1 MSSAA
6 SVVPPEAAADG
17 APTLVASRIVKSF
30 GASRALQGTDL
41 TLQRGEVHG
50 LLGANGAGKST
61 LSRIVAGHLRPD
73 EGTLTFRSKPL
84 QLASP
89 RAGLDA
95 GIALV
100 TQETTLAGDLS
111 VLENIFL
118 PVLGSRERLSFRA
131 WRERGAEI
139 LGRLGQTD
147 ALSLDAEV
155 NSLSIAQ
162 RQLVEIAKALAVEA
176 HVVIFDEPTASLSP
190 SEVARLFGLI
200 DQLRLEGRSIVFVSH
215 RLEEVFSITDR
226 VTVLRE
232 GRTVAASVPTT
243 SLDQAELIRHMV
255 GQDLS
260 RVYMASP
267 DPSVLER
274 AVALSVRNLA
284 AAPAVRNV
292 SFDLHRGEILGLAG
306 LVGAGRSETVEAIIG
321 LRRRQAGEMRLAG
334 KPFGPRK
341 PAEAVRAGVVLV
353 PEDRRR
359 QSIIPHFSVRENLML
374 GHLAASRGF
383 LCGYARGRRRA
394 EELMDSLDLPMHRL
408 ADDSLLNFSG
418 GMQQKI
424 IIARWLML
432 DPKVLILDEPTRG
445 VDIATRASVYGLL
458 RRIADEGVAI
468 LVVSSDF
475 EELLGVC
482 ERLVV
487 ISDGVSTAA
496 VTSASVN
503 EEILTLLA
511 APRSSMGQVQ
521 SLLDDLVRDHGGA
534 AAWGLA
540 KDDTVVCLACSASL
554 ASESGL
560 APGRIVAR
568 AAAGLGP
575 EADPHRPGLYRFGAG
590 AVLLSPLET
599 GRGHDNGFIALRL
612 AQPIGEHEAT
622 AIHERVR
629 RTLGGA
635 AIEVDTKVGEPA

>member
-1 MSSAA
+1 MDK
-6 SVVPPEAAADG
+6 V
-17 APTLVASRIVKSF
+17 PTLVAAGIVKSF
-30 GASRALQGTDL
+30 GASKALKSADL
-41 TLQRGEVHG
+41 TLLPGEVHG

-61 LSRIVAGHLRPD
+61 LSRIVAGHIRPD
-73 EGTLTFRSKPL
+73 DGALTFRTQPL
-84 QLASP
+84 RLASP
-89 RAGLDA
+89 RAALDA

-100 TQETTLAGDLS
+100 TQETTLAGDLT

-118 PVLGSRERLSFRA
+118 PGLGSRSRLSFRA
-131 WRERGAEI
+131 WRERGAAI
-139 LGRLGQTD
+139 LDRLGQTQ
-147 ALSLDAEV
+147 ALPLDTEV

-190 SEVARLFGLI
+190 SEVVRLFGLI
-200 DQLRLEGRSIVFVSH
+200 DQLRGEGRAIVFVSH

-267 DPSVLER
+267 EASALER
-274 AVALSVRNLA
+274 PVELSVRHLA
-284 AAPAVRNV
+284 SAPAVRNV

-321 LRRRQAGEMRLAG
+321 LRRRQSGDMRLKGEVFAPG
-334 KPFGPRK
+334 K

-359 QSIIPHFSVRENLML
+359 QSIIPHFTVRENLLL

-383 LCGYARGRRRA
+383 LCGYGRARRRTQ
-394 EELMDSLDLPMHRL
+394 ELMASLDLPLHRL

-445 VDIATRASVYGLL
+445 VDIATRASVYELL
-458 RRIADEGVAI
+458 RRIADTGVSV

-487 ISDGVSTAA
+487 ISDGVSTAE

-521 SLLDDLVRDHGGA
+521 GLIDDLGRDFNGLCV
-534 AAWGLA
+534 WGLA
-540 KDDTVVCLACSASL
+540 KDETIVCLARSANGPSRDGGV
-554 ASESGL
+554 A
-560 APGRIVAR
+560 AGRIVAR
-568 AAAGLGP
+568 QVIGLGP
-575 EADPHRPGLYRFGAG
+575 EADPHRPGLYGLGAG
-590 AVLLSPLET
+590 TLLLSPLET
-599 GRGHDNGFIALRL
+599 GRGHDNGFVALRL
-612 AQPIGEHEAT
+612 ESRISAADAE

-629 RTLGGA
+629 RTLGGTMA
-635 AIEVDTKVGEPA
+635 EAGTRVGEPA

>member
-1 MSSAA
+1 MDK
-6 SVVPPEAAADG
+6 P
-17 APTLVASRIVKSF
+17 PTLVAAGIVKSF
-30 GASRALQGTDL
+30 GASKALRSADL
-41 TLQRGEVHG
+41 TLLPGEVHG

-61 LSRIVAGHLRPD
+61 LSRIVAGHIRPD
-73 EGTLTFRSKPL
+73 DGALTFRTQPL
-84 QLASP
+84 RLASP
-89 RAGLDA
+89 RAALDA

-100 TQETTLAGDLS
+100 TQETTLAGDLT

-118 PVLGSRERLSFRA
+118 PSLGGRDRLSFRA

-139 LGRLGQTD
+139 LGRLGQTE
-147 ALSLDAEV
+147 ALPLDTEV
-155 NSLSIAQ
+155 NRLSIAQ

-190 SEVARLFGLI
+190 SEVVRLFGLI
-200 DQLRLEGRSIVFVSH
+200 DQLRGEGRAIVFVSH

-260 RVYMASP
+260 RVYMTSP
-267 DPSVLER
+267 EAGARER
-274 AVALSVRNLA
+274 PVELSVRHLA
-284 AAPAVRNV
+284 SAPAVRNV

-321 LRRRQAGEMRLAG
+321 LRRRQSGDMRLKGEVFAPG
-334 KPFGPRK
+334 K

-359 QSIIPHFSVRENLML
+359 QSIIPHFTVRENLLL
-374 GHLAASRGF
+374 GHLAASQGF
-383 LCGYARGRRRA
+383 LCGYGRRRA
-394 EELMDSLDLPMHRL
+394 RTEELMASLDLPLHRL

-445 VDIATRASVYGLL
+445 VDIATRASVYELL
-458 RRIADEGVAI
+458 RRIADTGVSV

-487 ISDGVSTAA
+487 ISDGVSTAEVA
-496 VTSASVN
+496 SASVN

-521 SLLDDLVRDHGGA
+521 RLIDGLGRDFDGLCV
-534 AAWGLA
+534 WGLA
-540 KDDTVVCLACSASL
+540 KDETIVCLARSTGGPSRDGGVA
-554 ASESGL
+554 A
-560 APGRIVAR
+560 GRIVAR
-568 AAAGLGP
+568 QAIGLGP
-575 EADPHRPGLYRFGAG
+575 EADPHRPGLYGLGAG
-590 AVLLSPLET
+590 TLLLSPLET
-599 GRGHDNGFIALRL
+599 GRGHDNGFVALRL
-612 AQPIGEHEAT
+612 ESRLGAAEAE

-629 RTLGGA
+629 RTLGGPTA
-635 AIEVDTKVGEPA
+635 KPDTRVGEPA